1 MLKFEMLEDQ
11 DWYKRRERMEEPNL
25 AVYVELESG
34 FLEDVPIRMM
44 ATFMDGSEKR
54 MLGRI
59 LSNENG
65 LIKIQAINGSGDT
78 LLCQTRIN

>member
-11 DWYKRRERMEEPNL
+11 DWYKRRERMEELNL

-34 FLEDVPIRMM
+34 SLEDVPIRMM

>member
-11 DWYKRRERMEEPNL
+11 DWYKRRARMEEPNL

-34 FLEDVPIRMM
+34 SLEDIPIRMM

-54 MLGRI
+54 MMGRI
-59 LSNENG
+59 LSNKDG

>member
-11 DWYKRRERMEEPNL
+11 DWYKRRERMEELNL

-34 FLEDVPIRMM
+34 SLEDVPIRMM

-78 LLCQTRIN
+78 LLCQTRIS